1 MKNAIAVAVAV
12 AVAATALS
20 FSAVSTAHA
29 SPAVAAVTCPGSINS
44 YTHVLT
50 SVDWLKVRTGPS
62 TSNTAIGE
70 IPGGAG
76 FHFSSSS
83 GKESGGHYWV
93 CGYGY
98 NGNTKLNGWVAG
110 EYLLWP

>member
-1 MKNAIAVAVAV
+1 MRKAL
-12 AVAATALS
+12 AAALAAAALS
-20 FSAVSTAHA
+20 LAVVPAAHA
-29 SPAVAAVTCPGSINS
+29 TPASTISAVTCPGSLSS

-62 TSNTAIGE
+62 TSNTAIGQLA
-70 IPGGAG
+70 GGAA
-76 FHFSSSS
+76 FYFSSS
-83 GKESGGHYWV
+83 GVQSGGHYWV

-98 NGNTKLNGWVAG
+98 NGGTKLTGWVAG